1 VNLKFKSGEKGDTMK
16 IKIMSMTLLV
26 SVFLA
31 GCQSQ
36 VTTDNRMKDSSLR
49 ENALE
54 YDAYR
59 KNIVDS
65 EYTWYSKYVNQYLVD
80 IKDGSNKVDPNDI
93 KSLIGE
99 VDSKIDEIKKLDTDK
114 IKAAIDK
121 EAEDISKNDKDD
133 NKYKT
138 EIKKVKENVGRNKE
152 SMLRILTT
160 IKAGL
165 ELGQDGQFDQDDIKK
180 ISEMQTS
187 LLKFYD
193 KNLKSY

>member
-1 VNLKFKSGEKGDTMK
+1 MK
-16 IKIMSMTLLV
+16 IKIMAMTLLV

-180 ISEMQTS
+180 ISEMQTY